1 MSQKFESTSI
11 GMVTAFCFAVA
22 CPYGAPSN
30 ASPAAGKI
38 IAVCDMTKTR
48 SWVRGKEQEVHQL
61 QPDSQVMKQAYYID
75 NDKKEIFSVMP
86 RSFKV
91 PPFKA
96 KDVLI
101 DKDRVIAYFQGDFIS
116 EIVEIN
122 LADGKVKAEAIGR
135 GPIRLAW
142 TGNCSLR

>member
-1 MSQKFESTSI
+1 VSRKFESSSI
-11 GMVTAFCFAVA
+11 GMVTAFWFAVA
-22 CPYGAPSN
+22 CPHGAPSN
-30 ASPAAGKI
+30 ASPATGYRVAL
-38 IAVCDMTKTR
+38 CEMTKTR
-48 SWVRGKEQEVHQL
+48 SSVRGKEQEVHQL
-61 QPDSQVMKQAYYID
+61 QPDSQAMKQAYYID
-75 NDKKEIFSVMP
+75 NDKKEIFTVMP
-86 RSFKV
+86 SSFKV

-101 DKDRVIAYFQGDFIS
+101 DKDSVIAYFQGDFIS

>member
-1 MSQKFESTSI
+1 VSRKFESSSI
-11 GMVTAFCFAVA
+11 GMVAAFWFAVA
-22 CPYGAPSN
+22 CPHGAPSN
-30 ASPAAGKI
+30 ASPATGYRVAL
-38 IAVCDMTKTR
+38 CDMTKTR

-61 QPDSQVMKQAYYID
+61 QPDSQAMKQAYYID
-75 NDKKEIFSVMP
+75 TDKKEIFTVMP
-86 RSFKV
+86 SSFKV

-101 DKDRVIAYFQGDFIS
+101 DKERVIAYFQGDFIS

-135 GPIRLAW
+135 GPNRLAW